1 MWVTLTGNRGVLV
14 NTEAQTVDKEEESS
28 NRMEIVIAIL
38 LGIAAIVTAW
48 CSFQASQLG
57 DVVQKSF
64 SEGIREAD
72 AASQAYNTAIAND
85 ISDQTLFLE
94 FAKAAQADDEDTA
107 LYVLETLMSPEL
119 NAAVQWWVDQPE
131 DSGFDSPF
139 VEENPEW
146 SNALYEEAA
155 ALDESSQAYFD
166 LAESTDNTADE
177 FDLLTV
183 ILTIALFFLGIA
195 GLSRQR
201 KVMIGLSAFGS
212 AIIVFAVIR
221 AIVLGDPAGVF

>member
-1 MWVTLTGNRGVLV
+1 MSM
-14 NTEAQTVDKEEESS
+14 EDQTVSSDETSS
-28 NRMEIVIAIL
+28 NRMEIMIAIL
-38 LGIAAIVTAW
+38 LGVAAIVTAW

-57 DVVQKSF
+57 DVVQKSY
-64 SEGIREAD
+64 SEGIRAAD
-72 AASQAYNTAIAND
+72 AASQAYNTAVAND

-107 LYVLETLMSPEL
+107 IYVLETLMSPEL
-119 NAAVQWWVDQPE
+119 GAAVEWWIDQPD

-146 SNALYEEAA
+146 SNALYDEAA
-155 ALDESSQAYFD
+155 ALDESSQAFFD
-166 LAESTDNTADE
+166 GADQADTDADS

-183 ILTIALFFLGIA
+183 ILAIALFFLGVA

-201 KVMIGLSAFGS
+201 RVMIGLSVVGS
-212 AIIVFAVIR
+212 IIIVVSIVR
-221 AIVLGDPAGVF
+221 AIALGDPAGVF

>member
-1 MWVTLTGNRGVLV
+1 MSDNEMNSRAAD
-14 NTEAQTVDKEEESS
+14 ERSS
-28 NRMEIVIAIL
+28 NRMEILIAVL

-64 SEGIREAD
+64 SEGIRAAD
-72 AASQAYNTAIAND
+72 AASQAYNSAITND
-85 ISDQTLFLE
+85 IRDQTLFLE
-94 FAKAAQADDEDTA
+94 FAKAAQANDEETA

-119 NAAVQWWVDQPE
+119 ASAVEWWSAQPD

-139 VEENPEW
+139 VEENPDW

-155 ALDESSQAYFD
+155 ALDESSQAFFD
-166 LAESTDNTADE
+166 AADE
-177 FDLLTV
+177 ADNDADNFDLLTV
-183 ILTIALFFLGIA
+183 ILALALFFLGVA

-201 KVMIGLSAFGS
+201 KVMVVLSVIG
-212 AIIVFAVIR
+212 AVVILFSIIR
-221 AIVLGDPAGVF
+221 AIMLGDPAGVF

>member
-1 MWVTLTGNRGVLV
+1 MRIKGGFEM
-14 NTEAQTVDKEEESS
+14 NTEAQTPAVDEDSS

-64 SEGIREAD
+64 SEGIRAAD
-72 AASQAYNTAIAND
+72 AASQAYNSAITND
-85 ISDQTLFLE
+85 IRDQTLFLE
-94 FAKAAQADDEDTA
+94 FAKAAQADDEETA
-107 LYVLETLMSPEL
+107 LYVLDTLMSPEL
-119 NAAVQWWVDQPE
+119 AAAVEWWSEQPD

-155 ALDESSQAYFD
+155 ALDESSQAFFD
-166 LAESTDNTADE
+166 GADE
-177 FDLLTV
+177 ADNDADAFDLLTV
-183 ILTIALFFLGIA
+183 ILALALFFLGVA

-201 KVMIGLSAFGS
+201 KVMIALSTVGS
-212 AIIVFAVIR
+212 IVIVFSIIR
-221 AIVLGDPAGVF
+221 SIALGDPAGVF

>member
-1 MWVTLTGNRGVLV
+1 M
-14 NTEAQTVDKEEESS
+14 NTEAQTAQDDESS
-28 NRMEIVIAIL
+28 NRMEIMIAIL

-72 AASQAYNTAIAND
+72 AASQAYNTAISND
-85 ISDQTLFLE
+85 IRDQTLFLE
-94 FAKAAQADDEDTA
+94 FAKAAQAGDEETA

-119 NAAVQWWVDQPE
+119 AAAVDWWSSQPD

-146 SNALYEEAA
+146 SNALYEEGA
-155 ALDESSQAYFD
+155 ALDESSQTFFD
-166 LAESTDNTADE
+166 AAEQADNDADA

-183 ILTIALFFLGIA
+183 ILTLALFFFGVA

-201 KVMIGLSAFGS
+201 KVMIGLSTVGTI
-212 AIIVFAVIR
+212 IIVFSIIR
-221 AIVLGDPAGVF
+221 CIAMGDPAGVF

>member
-1 MWVTLTGNRGVLV
+1 MMTN
-14 NTEAQTVDKEEESS
+14 EAQTTHTDEESS
-28 NRMEIVIAIL
+28 NRMEVVIAIL
-38 LGIAAIVTAW
+38 LGLAAIVTAW

-57 DVVQKSF
+57 DVVQRSF
-64 SEGIREAD
+64 SEGIRAAD
-72 AASQAYNTAIAND
+72 AASQAYNTAVASD

-107 LYVLETLMSPEL
+107 LYVLETLMTPEL
-119 NAAVQWWVDQPE
+119 AAAVNWWIEQPD

-146 SNALYEEAA
+146 SNALYDEAA
-155 ALDESSQAYFD
+155 ALDDSSQDYFD
-166 LAESTDNTADE
+166 QAEETDNVADS

-201 KVMIGLSAFGS
+201 KVMIGLSAVGS
-212 AIIVFAVIR
+212 VIIVFSIIR
-221 AIVLGDPAGVF
+221 AIAMGDPAGVF

>member
-1 MWVTLTGNRGVLV
+1 M
-14 NTEAQTVDKEEESS
+14 
-28 NRMEIVIAIL
+28 
-38 LGIAAIVTAW
+38 
-48 CSFQASQLG
+48 
-57 DVVQKSF
+57 
-64 SEGIREAD
+64 
-72 AASQAYNTAIAND
+72 
-85 ISDQTLFLE
+85 
-94 FAKAAQADDEDTA
+94 
-107 LYVLETLMSPEL
+107 
-119 NAAVQWWVDQPE
+119 
-131 DSGFDSPF
+131 
-139 VEENPEW
+139 
-146 SNALYEEAA
+146 YEEAA

>member
-1 MWVTLTGNRGVLV
+1 MSNDEVSTG
-14 NTEAQTVDKEEESS
+14 TIDEQSS
-28 NRMEIVIAIL
+28 NRMEILIAVL

-64 SEGIREAD
+64 SEGIRAAD
-72 AASQAYNTAIAND
+72 AASQAYNSAITND
-85 ISDQTLFLE
+85 IRDQTLFLE
-94 FAKAAQADDEDTA
+94 FAKAAQADDEETA
-107 LYVLETLMSPEL
+107 LYVLETLMPPEL
-119 NAAVQWWVDQPE
+119 AAAVEWWSAQPD

-155 ALDESSQAYFD
+155 ALDETSQAFFD
-166 LAESTDNTADE
+166 AADE
-177 FDLLTV
+177 ADNDADGFDLLTV
-183 ILTIALFFLGIA
+183 ILALALFFLGVA

-201 KVMIGLSAFGS
+201 KVMIGLSAIG
-212 AIIVFAVIR
+212 IVVILFS
-221 AIVLGDPAGVF
+221 IVRSITLGDPAGVF

>member
-1 MWVTLTGNRGVLV
+1 M
-14 NTEAQTVDKEEESS
+14 NTEAQTVGNEEESS

-38 LGIAAIVTAW
+38 LGIAAVVTAW

-57 DVVQKSF
+57 DVVQRSF
-64 SEGIREAD
+64 SEGIRDAD

-107 LYVLETLMSPEL
+107 LYVLETLMTPEL
-119 NAAVQWWVDQPE
+119 RSAVEWWIEQPD

-155 ALDESSQAYFD
+155 ALDQSSQDYFD
-166 LAESTDNTADE
+166 LAESTDNTADA

-201 KVMIGLSAFGS
+201 KVMIGLAAVGS
-212 AIIVFAVIR
+212 VIIVISIVR

>member
-1 MWVTLTGNRGVLV
+1 M
-14 NTEAQTVDKEEESS
+14 NTEAQTAQADDDSS

-72 AASQAYNTAIAND
+72 AASQAYNTAISND
-85 ISDQTLFLE
+85 IRDQTLFLE
-94 FAKAAQADDEDTA
+94 FAKAAQTGDEETA

-119 NAAVQWWVDQPE
+119 AAAVDWWSSQPD

-146 SNALYEEAA
+146 SNALYEEGA
-155 ALDESSQAYFD
+155 ALDESSQTFFD
-166 LAESTDNTADE
+166 AAEQADNDADA

-183 ILTIALFFLGIA
+183 ILTLALFFFGVA

-201 KVMIGLSAFGS
+201 KVMIGLSTVGTI
-212 AIIVFAVIR
+212 IIVFSIIR
-221 AIVLGDPAGVF
+221 CIAMGDPAGVF

>member
-1 MWVTLTGNRGVLV
+1 MNSELPTALA
-14 NTEAQTVDKEEESS
+14 EDESS
-28 NRMEIVIAIL
+28 NRMEIVIAVL

-72 AASQAYNTAIAND
+72 AASQAYNTAISND
-85 ISDQTLFLE
+85 IRDQTLFLE
-94 FAKAAQADDEDTA
+94 FAKAAQANDEETA

-119 NAAVQWWVDQPE
+119 AAAVDWWSSQPD

-139 VEENPEW
+139 VDENPEW
-146 SNALYEEAA
+146 SNALYEEGA
-155 ALDESSQAYFD
+155 ALDESSQAFFD
-166 LAESTDNTADE
+166 AAEEADE
-177 FDLLTV
+177 DADAFDQLTV
-183 ILTIALFFLGIA
+183 VLALALFFFGVA

-201 KVMIGLSAFGS
+201 KVMIGLASVGTV
-212 AIIVFAVIR
+212 IVVFS
-221 AIVLGDPAGVF
+221 IVRCIALGDPAGVL

>member
-1 MWVTLTGNRGVLV
+1 M
-14 NTEAQTVDKEEESS
+14 NTEAQTAQADVESS

-72 AASQAYNTAIAND
+72 AASQAYNTAISND
-85 ISDQTLFLE
+85 IRDQTLFLE
-94 FAKAAQADDEDTA
+94 FAKAAQAGDEETA

-119 NAAVQWWVDQPE
+119 AAAVDWWSSQPD

-146 SNALYEEAA
+146 SNALYEEGA
-155 ALDESSQAYFD
+155 ALDESSQTLFD
-166 LAESTDNTADE
+166 AAEEADNDADA

-183 ILTIALFFLGIA
+183 ILTLALFFFGVA

-201 KVMIGLSAFGS
+201 TVMIGLSTVGTI
-212 AIIVFAVIR
+212 IIVFSIIR
-221 AIVLGDPAGVF
+221 CIAMGDPAGVF